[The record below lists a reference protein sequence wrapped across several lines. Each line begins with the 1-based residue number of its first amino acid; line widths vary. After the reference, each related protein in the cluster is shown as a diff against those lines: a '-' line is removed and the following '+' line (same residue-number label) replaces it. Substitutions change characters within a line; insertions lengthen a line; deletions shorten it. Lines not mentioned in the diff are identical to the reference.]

1 MRRAGFP
8 PVGAPDRVRPVMDH
22 LPTILYCIA
31 ALFAGGL
38 FKGVA
43 GLGLPLVGLPLLTVA
58 LSLKSAVGVL
68 VLPLIVSNLFQ
79 SFEGGLF
86 WPVLRRFWPLYITL
100 FLAIAVSTRLL
111 VAVPERYLFGV
122 IGVGLILFPSLA
134 HLMPHLKV
142 RPAHE
147 KWLAPLAGV
156 FAGVIGGISSYYGPP
171 LMLYVM
177 WLRLQKEVF
186 VVAVSQM
193 FSVGAVGLALGLLL
207 FGASTPSQ
215 FGLSALACAPVFIG
229 LVLGQKVRL
238 RMSEWRFSLLIL
250 VTYVASGLTFLMR
263 VV

>member
-1 MRRAGFP
+1 
-8 PVGAPDRVRPVMDH
+8 MDP
-22 LPTILYCIA
+22 LQIILYCTA

-43 GLGLPLVGLPLLTVA
+43 GLGLPLVGLPLLTA
-58 LSLKSAVGVL
+58 AISLKAAVGVL
-68 VLPLIVSNLFQ
+68 VLPLIFSNLFQ

-86 WPVLRRFWPLYITL
+86 WPVLRRFWPIYVTL
-100 FLAIAVSTRLL
+100 FLTIAVSTRAL
-111 VAVPERYLFGV
+111 VVVPERYLFGV
-122 IGVGLILFPSLA
+122 IGVGLILFPTLA
-134 HLMPHLKV
+134 HLRPHIRLQ
-142 RPAHE
+142 PAQE

-177 WLRLQKEVF
+177 WLRLPKEIF

-207 FGASTPSQ
+207 FGASSPTQ
-215 FGLSALACAPVFIG
+215 LGISALACAPVFLG

-238 RMSEWRFSLLIL
+238 RMSERRFSLLIL
-250 VTYVASGLTFLMR
+250 VTYVLSGLTFLVR
-263 VV
+263 VA